1 MAVGDNSMNNMFL
14 VDKND
19 AINLNYLERVFR
31 YDDDK
36 DDDIVYT
43 LVLTIN
49 GKSKYYD
56 YDTKEERD
64 KIFDMLVSG
73 NKEGIVKEIVSEI

>member
-1 MAVGDNSMNNMFL
+1 MNNMFL

-31 YDDDK
+31 YDDDE

-49 GKSKYYD
+49 GKSNYYN